1 MVDIGFIPSQLPVV
15 IMSWCNG
22 FGQQTV
28 NGVVI
33 KKTQTNA
40 DLRQISHGS
49 ALGNCYQFGVLAYD
63 TVS

>member
-1 MVDIGFIPSQLPVV
+1 MVDIGFIPSRLPVV
-15 IMSWCNG
+15 TISWCNG

-40 DLRQISHGS
+40 DLRQISHGL
-49 ALGNCYQFGVLAYD
+49 ALEKCYQFGVLAYD